1 MTRLKADELER
12 NQQVNYS
19 YSVQEEDI
27 NLVDLWISFR
37 RYKKRFI
44 LVFTVVFVAGLL
56 HSYFTYE
63 RKYSLVS
70 SIQIGT
76 REKDDAILPVESPE
90 SLLSKVN
97 SSIIPAYTNAWKQQN
112 DFEGLLDTESSN
124 PKNSNVILI
133 INKTANEG
141 IAIVSDFQRGLVK
154 TIIDDH
160 KRMIN
165 LLKSKVESELRQA
178 QMGLDNLINPLT
190 LEYKLKAI
198 QIELDDEKIKL
209 KKLEDEQS
217 FSVKKGEFQTH
228 LLQAKHEKKRLDDL
242 ERGRLEQYNRIEEN
256 KKILYEKIKDLKV
269 QISDA
274 SKNLRAAA
282 NEATEQNAMSQLMI
296 ANEIQ
301 QNQNQLASLEERY
314 HIKLENEKT
323 ELMQKVEAIRLQKIE
338 ALKNIELLADKYKI
352 MLEDDLILRERQRLK
367 VSQVKANLEE
377 IKHQHEISTTMQEE
391 KVREIKTRL
400 DNFNETRA
408 VSIAVQ
414 SLKPIGTSRL
424 KFFVMLF
431 FGAVFVGIS
440 AVFLAAFGE
449 KVKERLAKET

>member
-1 MTRLKADELER
+1 MASLKAEEIER
-12 NQQVNYS
+12 NLLVNHNYR
-19 YSVQEEDI
+19 VQDEDI
-27 NLVDLWISFR
+27 NLIDLWICFR
-37 RYKKRFI
+37 RFKKRFV

-56 HSYFTYE
+56 HSYFAFE
-63 RKYSLVS
+63 EKFSVVS
-70 SIQIGT
+70 SVQIGA

-90 SLLSKVN
+90 SLLSKVK

-133 INKTANEG
+133 INKTTNEG

-165 LLKSKVESELRQA
+165 LLKSKMESELRQA
-178 QMGLDNLINPLT
+178 QIGLDNLVNPLT

-198 QIELDDEKIKL
+198 QIELDDEEIKL

-217 FSVKKGEFQTH
+217 FSVKKGEFQAQ
-228 LLQAKHEKKRLDDL
+228 LLQAKHEKMRFDDI
-242 ERGRLEQYNRIEEN
+242 ERGHLEQYNRIEEN
-256 KKILYEKIKDLKV
+256 KKILFEKIKDLKI
-269 QISDA
+269 QLSDA
-274 SKNLRAAA
+274 SVNLRSAA
-282 NEATEQNAMSQLMI
+282 NKVTEQSAMTQLMI

-301 QNQNQLASLEERY
+301 KNQNQLASLEERY

-323 ELMQKVEAIRLQKIE
+323 ELMQKIEAIRLQKIE
-338 ALKNIELLADKYKI
+338 ALKKIELLTDKYKV
-352 MLEDDLILRERQRLK
+352 MMEDDLIMRERQRLK
-367 VSQVKANLEE
+367 VSQVKAALEE
-377 IKHQHEISTTMQEE
+377 IKHQHHISTTMQEE

-408 VSIAVQ
+408 VSIAVK
-414 SLKPIGTSRL
+414 SLKPIGMSRL
-424 KFFVMLF
+424 KFIVMVLF
-431 FGAVFVGIS
+431 LAVFVGIS
-440 AVFLAAFGE
+440 AVLLAAFGE